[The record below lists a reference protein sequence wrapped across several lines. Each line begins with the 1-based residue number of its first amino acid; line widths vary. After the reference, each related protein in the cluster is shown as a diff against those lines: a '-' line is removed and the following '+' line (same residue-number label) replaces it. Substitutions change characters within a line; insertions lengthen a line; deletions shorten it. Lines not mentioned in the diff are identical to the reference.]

1 MDGELGKLSKSSE
14 ARQECLNETIEDKNE
29 SEVGRETANNVQL
42 IIKHDRKCILFFC
55 KDRAKGMSNI
65 LTVENIKKKILIHYC

>member
-1 MDGELGKLSKSSE
+1 MTE
-14 ARQECLNETIEDKNE
+14 
-29 SEVGRETANNVQL
+29 NVYF
-42 IIKHDRKCILFFC
+42 FFC